1 MTYVVCFGLVWGNLL
16 KARIRHCIYGKPC
29 VKSKMATQLEPL

>member
-16 KARIRHCIYGKPC
+16 KACISHCSYGMLR
-29 VKSKMATQLEPL
+29 V